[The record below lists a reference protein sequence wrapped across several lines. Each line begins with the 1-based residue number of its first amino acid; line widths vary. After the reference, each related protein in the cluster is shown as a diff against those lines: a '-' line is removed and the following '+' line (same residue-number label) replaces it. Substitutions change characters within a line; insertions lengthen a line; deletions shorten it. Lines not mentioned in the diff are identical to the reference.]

1 MLGLPSSTEISKQ
14 LPKKAIFAQFDLKP
28 VQRDHFDEDIAKLT
42 IVNVISQTTIPAL
55 RAGDNIECIY
65 VLDVQLKKLDYDPKN
80 IQLLCKLIP
89 QKMVFALHFE
99 DKIQLS
105 AFHSK
110 LLAGQWIDE
119 QDCRLALEGLNL
131 DTVWDNFIISIAD
144 VHVEEGRSLIEQIQ
158 QDGNREKLIKQIS
171 LLEAKMKN
179 EKQSRK
185 KLEYFEQLKKLRR
198 ELNK

>member
-1 MLGLPSSTEISKQ
+1 MLGLPSSTEINKQ

-55 RAGDNIECIY
+55 RAGENVECIY
-65 VLDVQLKKLDYDPKN
+65 VIDVQLKKQEYDPKN

-89 QKMVFALHFE
+89 QKMVFALHFG

-110 LLAGQWIDE
+110 LLAGQWFDE

-131 DTVWDNFIISIAD
+131 DTIWDNFIISIAD
-144 VHVEEGRSLIEQIQ
+144 VHVEEGKSLTEQIQ
-158 QDGNREKLIKQIS
+158 QDENREKMLKQIS
-171 LLEAKMKN
+171 LLEAKMRN